1 MRITVCA
8 SMTFSLEIVEIAR
21 QLKERGHEVD
31 LPKFTEHYSTLSSRE
46 EMHVESAQNKIEHDL
61 IRYYYRLIE
70 KSDAILVVNKT
81 KKGIENYIGANTL
94 LEMGF
99 AYVLNKR
106 IYLLNPIPKQDSTD
120 EIIAMRPLILLGK
133 LESIV

>member
-1 MRITVCA
+1 MKITVCA
-8 SMTFSLEIVEIAR
+8 SMTFSPEIVEIAR
-21 QLKERGHEVD
+21 KLKERGHEID

-46 EMHVESAQNKIEHDL
+46 EMHVESAHNKIEHDL
-61 IRYYYRLIE
+61 IRYYFRLIE

-99 AYVLNKR
+99 AYVLDKP
-106 IYLLNPIPKQDSTD
+106 IYLLNPIPRQDSSD
-120 EIIAMRPLILLGK
+120 EIIAMRPIVLAGRLELI
-133 LESIV
+133 V